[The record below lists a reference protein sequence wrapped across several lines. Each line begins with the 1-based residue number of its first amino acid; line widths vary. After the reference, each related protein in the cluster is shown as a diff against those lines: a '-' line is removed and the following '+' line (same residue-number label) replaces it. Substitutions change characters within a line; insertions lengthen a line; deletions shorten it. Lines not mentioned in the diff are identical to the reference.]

1 MQQYIVFK
9 VLEQKFALS
18 IQAISRIVPLSG
30 ITPVPDTA
38 DSIMGV
44 MESEEQVIPVIDL
57 AKRFFDKRFEETMH
71 TQVIIVYWNDLQI
84 GIIVDEIIEITQFSE
99 EQIDRELEKITA
111 LEDPKE
117 VTPIKS
123 FIRTEDEIVL
133 EVSQN
138 ELFDM
143 KGTLMIQELIESY
156 L

>member
-18 IQAISRIVPLSG
+18 IHAISRIVPLSS

-84 GIIVDEIIEITQFSE
+84 GIIVDEIIEITNFSE

-111 LEDPKE
+111 LEEPKE

>member
-18 IQAISRIVPLSG
+18 IHAISRIVPLSS

-111 LEDPKE
+111 LEEPKE

>member
-18 IQAISRIVPLSG
+18 IHAISRIVPLSS

-84 GIIVDEIIEITQFSE
+84 GIIVDEIIEITNFSE

-111 LEDPKE
+111 LEEPKE

-123 FIRTEDEIVL
+123 FIRTDDEIVL

>member
-57 AKRFFDKRFEETMH
+57 AKRFFDKRFEETTH
-71 TQVIIVYWNDLQI
+71 TQVVIAYWNDLQI
-84 GIIVDEIIEITQFSE
+84 GIIVDEIVEITQFSE
-99 EQIDRELEKITA
+99 EQIDQNLEKITS

>member
-18 IQAISRIVPLSG
+18 IHAISRIVPLSS

-111 LEDPKE
+111 LEEPKE

-123 FIRTEDEIVL
+123 FIRTDDEIVL

>member
-18 IQAISRIVPLSG
+18 IHAISRIVPLSS

-84 GIIVDEIIEITQFSE
+84 GIIVDEIIEITNFSE

>member
-18 IQAISRIVPLSG
+18 IHAISRIVPLSS

-84 GIIVDEIIEITQFSE
+84 GIIVDEIIEITNFSE
-99 EQIDRELEKITA
+99 DQIDRELEKITA
-111 LEDPKE
+111 LEEPKE

>member
-143 KGTLMIQELIESY
+143 KGTLMIQELIESD

>member
-18 IQAISRIVPLSG
+18 IHAISRIVPLSG

-57 AKRFFDKRFEETMH
+57 PKRFFDKHFEETTH

-84 GIIVDEIIEITQFSE
+84 GIIVDEIIEITNFSE

>member
-18 IQAISRIVPLSG
+18 IHAISRIVPLSS

-84 GIIVDEIIEITQFSE
+84 GIIVDEIIEITNFRE
-99 EQIDRELEKITA
+99 DQIDSELEKITA
-111 LEDPKE
+111 LEEPKE

>member
-18 IQAISRIVPLSG
+18 IHAISRIVPLSS

-57 AKRFFDKRFEETMH
+57 AKRFFDKHFEKTMH

-111 LEDPKE
+111 LEEPKE

-123 FIRTEDEIVL
+123 FIRTDDEIVL

>member
-18 IQAISRIVPLSG
+18 IHAISRIVPLSS

-57 AKRFFDKRFEETMH
+57 TKRFFDKRFEETMH

-84 GIIVDEIIEITQFSE
+84 GIIVDEIIEIIQFSE

-111 LEDPKE
+111 LEEPKE

-123 FIRTEDEIVL
+123 FIRTDDEIVL

>member
-9 VLEQKFALS
+9 VVEQKFALS
-18 IQAISRIVPLSG
+18 IHAISRIVPLSS
-30 ITPVPDTA
+30 ITPLPDTA

-57 AKRFFDKRFEETMH
+57 AKRFFDKRFEKTMH

-84 GIIVDEIIEITQFSE
+84 GIIVDEIIEITNFSE

-123 FIRTEDEIVL
+123 FIRTDDEIVL